1 MAALGLGFWHLT
13 RPVQYRGGFELLVEP
28 VTVVNELDLGA
39 APFVGEDR
47 TGLDYNSQI
56 QVLRSPAVLEPIVD
70 TIQGRYPQVSY
81 QSLSSKLAINRKGDS
96 KVLSIDYKDATP
108 EVTEFCA
115 RTACQGVLF
124 NTVLTTVRRTCAVGL
139 SF

>member
-1 MAALGLGFWHLT
+1 M
-13 RPVQYRGGFELLVEP
+13 QYRGGFELLVEP

-96 KVLSIDYKDATP
+96 KVFKY
-108 EVTEFCA
+108 
-115 RTACQGVLF
+115 
-124 NTVLTTVRRTCAVGL
+124 
-139 SF
+139 